1 MKLTLVLMKRLL
13 LLKAVIIFMMLIVF
27 HHCIFNEEEIA
38 REQKSFSGLVQMTSP
53 AISPWNIFINVKPNF
68 NISLTLH
75 QRFNI
80 TSQKDIL
87 IFMHIPKTAGKYF
100 LLHML
105 SMKRDGI
112 YLCRKDMKLEENQVN
127 AAGQFVCPFN
137 GTNQTIE
144 IENIGYNT
152 TVWQLPPMWLYS
164 ERTYGWACKVHPFYS
179 QLKNC
184 VPRFYVEKYGPKYSH
199 LNFWFSTVLRHPVV
213 RYLNELVAHKN
224 ERASWGVSTG
234 LRGLTC
240 SPEVV
245 SEKTVPECYR
255 GFYKALPWKQVTLS
269 EFLSCPHNWANNRQT
284 WMIADLENIFCSKTN
299 RTFNSKKE
307 MEDELLQSA
316 KENLRKM
323 AFFGISEYLKES
335 SLLFEYTFDVSI
347 DDPIDEEPVES
358 KWHNIMLHS
367 IISHNITIYEMIV
380 SRNHLDMRLY
390 EYGLELFSLRLN
402 TIGFDIDKNK
412 LLNNMKSFNL
422 LLV

>member
-1 MKLTLVLMKRLL
+1 MQEKMKLTLVLMKLL
-13 LLKAVIIFMMLIVF
+13 LIVAVIIFMMLIILS
-27 HHCIFNEEEIA
+27 HIFNEEETAKGKKRFTGLQING
-38 REQKSFSGLVQMTSP
+38 ENPFS
-53 AISPWNIFINVKPNF
+53 ISTNLKPNF
-68 NISLTLH
+68 DMSLTH
-75 QRFNI
+75 QHFNI
-80 TSQKDIL
+80 TSRKDIL
-87 IFMHIPKTAGKYF
+87 IFMHIPKTVGKYF

-105 SMKRDGI
+105 SMKRDGVH
-112 YLCRKDMKLEENQVN
+112 LCHKATKKEIRVNTANQY
-127 AAGQFVCPFN
+127 VCPLSR
-137 GTNQTIE
+137 TNQMIKKVKTIRHG
-144 IENIGYNT
+144 IT
-152 TVWQLPPMWLYS
+152 RWLPPMWLYS